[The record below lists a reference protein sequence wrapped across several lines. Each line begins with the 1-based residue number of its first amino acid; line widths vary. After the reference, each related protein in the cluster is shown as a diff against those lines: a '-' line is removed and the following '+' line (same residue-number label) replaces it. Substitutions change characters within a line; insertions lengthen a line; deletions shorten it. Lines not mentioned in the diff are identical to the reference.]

1 MSKWRGFAVD
11 SAVVGMVL
19 GLGASAHAAT
29 ILLVSDQAHSTTGGN
44 TRTGNPESDLIA
56 FLQSQGHSVITPV
69 TNEFR
74 TFSNVQNALN
84 SNNIDLVLVSRVT
97 DSASYA
103 NDAAEIAAWNGI
115 TKPMLIMAPHLARN
129 SRWRWVNSADI
140 QEPFQTD
147 FNAFPDPNHPFVAG
161 RTTSLLDAAT
171 GSVTRLGNA
180 TAGNATVIATLPDSA
195 DSDTLDDLA
204 ILQWDA
210 SEEFYATSAQFAGGP
225 RVLFPGIRYH
235 ESLLATDPVEFEDLS
250 DNAKAMLAQTITSM
264 TVPEPGCAVLAVMGV
279 LSLLGRGRRST
290 KD

>member
-11 SAVVGMVL
+11 SAIVGMVL
-19 GLGASAHAAT
+19 ALGVSAEAAS
-29 ILLVSDQAHSTTGGN
+29 ILLVSDQAHTPGN
-44 TRTGNPESDLIA
+44 PVINPRTGNPEADLIA
-56 FLQSQGHSVITPV
+56 FLQSQGHTVITPV

-74 TFSNVQNALN
+74 TFSNVQNVLTSQN
-84 SNNIDLVLVSRVT
+84 VDLVLVSRVT
-97 DSASYA
+97 SSGDYA

-115 TKPMLIMAPHLARN
+115 AKPMLMMAPHLARN
-129 SRWRWVNSADI
+129 NRWRWVNTDVI

-180 TAGNATVIATLPDSA
+180 AAGNATVIATLPDSA
-195 DSDTLDDLA
+195 DSDTVDDLA

-210 SEEFYATSAQFAGGP
+210 GEEFYATAGQFAGGP

-235 ESLLATDPVEFEDLS
+235 ESLSASDPVEFEDLS
-250 DNAKAMLAQTITSM
+250 DNGKAMLAQTITTM
-264 TVPEPGCAVLAVMGV
+264 TIPEPGTLWLAVVAWG
-279 LSLLGRGRRST
+279 SLLLRRRGR
-290 KD
+290 